1 MKTRYLCE
9 PSVTTDNSISMYLI
23 KLFTNDIKHN
33 YEFLEVS
40 ILLEEMTPKIFGDFL
55 YSIQQFYS

>member
-23 KLFTNDIKHN
+23 KLFINHIKYN
-33 YEFLEVS
+33 YAFLEVS
-40 ILLEEMTPKIFGDFL
+40 ILLEEMTPIMFRDF
-55 YSIQQFYS
+55 S